1 MIFGQNPF
9 IFDVVGIHFCEPY
22 RIITRFFKGK
32 SLFEL
37 IHNYSD
43 DTKSALLNI
52 SSPRESKI
60 SLSGCQLTKIAY
72 QIANGMMFLHSNGIV
87 HCDLTSSNVLLDD
100 FGAVK
105 IANFGLSGLVCSF
118 NNKIKNDILSFKR
131 NSYRLIGKPGNP
143 GYLAPEVLEKNK
155 IGSKADVY
163 SYGIILWEMLMK
175 KIPFDGMSYQSIYDY
190 TVRKNKRL
198 PINVPASDELIKLIN
213 LCLSSNPH
221 DRPDF
226 IDIVNLFEGGKIAFE
241 LNSTS
246 EQVRNDLKL
255 GKKELSEDSYS

>member
-143 GYLAPEVLEKNK
+143 
-155 IGSKADVY
+155 
-163 SYGIILWEMLMK
+163 
-175 KIPFDGMSYQSIYDY
+175 
-190 TVRKNKRL
+190 
-198 PINVPASDELIKLIN
+198 
-213 LCLSSNPH
+213 
-221 DRPDF
+221 
-226 IDIVNLFEGGKIAFE
+226 DIVNLFEGGKIAFE